1 MKIVGIQKLTLL
13 DYPGTVACTIF
24 TPGCNFCCPFCQ
36 NASLVL
42 PGKQPD
48 CISSDDIL
56 GFLRK
61 RYGVL
66 EGVAITGGEPLLQP
80 DIADFLAQVKAIGY
94 RIKLDTNGTAPNIL
108 DRLLAAG
115 LVDCVAVDIKA
126 SPAGYPAAVGL
137 SDVDVQRIDKTR
149 VLLMSG
155 EIPFEFRTTVVN
167 GIHTDKEMLEIARW
181 IAGDEEYYLQQY
193 RESGEIIRPAGLSS
207 PDEAQMKH
215 YADIV
220 RPFVPNVQ
228 IRGL

>member
-1 MKIVGIQKLTLL
+1 MKIAGIQKLTLL

-24 TPGCNFCCPFCQ
+24 TPGCNFRCPFCQ

-42 PGKQPD
+42 PENHPD
-48 CISSDDIL
+48 FLSIDEII

-80 DIADFLAQVKAIGY
+80 DIADFLVQIKEIGY
-94 RIKLDTNGTAPNIL
+94 RIKLDTNGTAPDLL

-115 LVDCVAVDIKA
+115 LVDRVAVDIKA

-137 SDVDVQRIDKTR
+137 SDVDVQRIDRTR
-149 VLLMSG
+149 ALLMSG
-155 EIPFEFRTTVVN
+155 SIPFEFRTTVVD
-167 GIHTDKEMLEIARW
+167 GIHTDKEMLEIAKW

-193 RESGEIIRPAGLSS
+193 RESGEIIHPEGLSS
-207 PDEAQMKH
+207 PDEAQMRH

-220 RPFVPNVQ
+220 RPFVPNVK